1 MAPPWFR
8 TTPTDLEQHPQAP
21 DIDEAAGVELDHQA
35 TVERTAPPDRE
46 QLRVPV
52 RRGQQIEVGDGTHP
66 AQTRG
71 VGELGQLEHLAV
83 DLTHRLIASAPQRP
97 TAQWVARTADTGR

>member
-35 TVERTAPPDRE
+35 TVERTVPPDRE

-52 RRGQQIEVGDGTHP
+52 RRGQQIEVCDGRYP
-66 AQTRG
+66 AQTLG
-71 VGELGQLEHLAV
+71 VRDLGLLEHAAV
-83 DLTHRLIASAPQRP
+83 DLAHRPIASAPQRP